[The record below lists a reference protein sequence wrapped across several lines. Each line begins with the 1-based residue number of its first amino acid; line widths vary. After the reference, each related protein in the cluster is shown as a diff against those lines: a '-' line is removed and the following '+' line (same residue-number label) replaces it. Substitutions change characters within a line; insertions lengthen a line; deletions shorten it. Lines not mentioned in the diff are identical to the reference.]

1 MTQPTSEDAL
11 LVAQAKAGDRAAFD
25 GLVRRHS
32 RPCVRL
38 AARLTGN
45 REDAED
51 VVQEAFA
58 KAYRFLDRFR
68 EDASF
73 RTWMLRIT
81 LHQAKDNLRRRVRR
95 QGMATMTSLIDPE
108 VAAPAA
114 GPGRTAEARDEVSRL
129 RAALDD
135 LPARQKAALL
145 LKVYEG
151 LPYDEVADALGTTV
165 AAARVYLSLAR
176 QSLRRRFDA
185 DPDAPARRP
194 EDER

>member
-1 MTQPTSEDAL
+1 MSRLMTQPTSEDAPL
-11 LVAQAKAGDRAAFD
+11 IAAAKAGDLAAFD

-32 RPCVRL
+32 RPCARL
-38 AARLTGN
+38 AKRLTGN

-58 KAYRFLDRFR
+58 KAYRFLERFR

-81 LHQAKDNLRRRVRR
+81 LHQAKDLLRRRNRR
-95 QGMATMTSLIDPE
+95 DQMATMTTIADPG
-108 VAAPAA
+108 VATSSP
-114 GPGRTAEARDEVSRL
+114 GPIRTAEARDEVERL
-129 RAALDD
+129 RIALDD

-151 LPYDEVADALGTTV
+151 LPYDEVAEALGTTV

-176 QSLRRRFDA
+176 QSLRRRFETD
-185 DPDAPARRP
+185 DKNGGTRP
-194 EDER
+194 